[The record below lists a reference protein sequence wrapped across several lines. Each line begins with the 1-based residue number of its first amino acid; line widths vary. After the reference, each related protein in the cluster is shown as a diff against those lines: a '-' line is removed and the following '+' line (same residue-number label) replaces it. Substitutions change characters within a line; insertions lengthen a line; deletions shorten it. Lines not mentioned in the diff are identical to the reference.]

1 MPATVDALKIHLGL
15 DPASTVDAAA
25 MAQDVAAANAY
36 VQGARPDVTLDPDDG
51 TPLSAWPPDIDMG
64 AILLAAKV
72 YGRRGSVSGVAGFA
86 DLGVAYIARFDPDV
100 QWLLGLGDYQ
110 SPVIA

>member
-1 MPATVDALKIHLGL
+1 MPVTVDAVKTHLGL
-15 DPASTVDAAA
+15 QPASTVDAAA
-25 MAQDVAAANAY
+25 MQQAVDAVNAAAVRILGVDAA
-36 VQGARPDVTLDPDDG
+36 GPWTADVDEG
-51 TPLSAWPPDIDMG
+51 G
-64 AILLAAKV
+64 VLLAARV

-100 QWLLGLGDYQ
+100 AWLWGIGDYQ